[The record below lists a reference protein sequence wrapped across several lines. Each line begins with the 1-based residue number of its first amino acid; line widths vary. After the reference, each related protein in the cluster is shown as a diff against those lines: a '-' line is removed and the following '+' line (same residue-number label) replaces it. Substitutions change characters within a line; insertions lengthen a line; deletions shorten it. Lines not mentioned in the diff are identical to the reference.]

1 MRLLYFG
8 DRHEKLNAPENRID
22 DYHAST
28 EAKDYEIMQIGR
40 KNQVKAFLQPGDFFD
55 TPNPPLDFA
64 SKVIS
69 KWSNVNVYEILE
81 RMTSKKKID
90 FDLFVNEYFRDMLH
104 GKYKDIDE
112 AKKKLES
119 VYTEDD
125 FKKDKEE
132 LEKKL
137 KDYIPIVGIAGNHE
151 LFGNNIKTLP
161 KTMLGFMEKLG
172 LMRFATKENPYFLY
186 TEDGLKVAITGT
198 HYHIDIDK
206 PEHIDDYVVE
216 EKLGDIHI
224 HMVHGYL
231 TDKSKGDLFR
241 HTLIDQIKHT
251 KADLTITGHD
261 HIGFPLTE
269 VDGKYFVNTGAIPRL
284 SNDLKEMNR
293 QVKVLLIDITKEHG
307 LRLKEIP
314 LKSAL
319 PGDKVLSRAK
329 INEKKQKDIRIEE
342 FKKTIRDAGLK
353 KGTDI
358 TEIVRDIADSRKL
371 PLIVK
376 TQAMERL
383 AEKMA
388 LMKPP
393 NEGIAK
399 EAYITKVIL
408 ENFQSHEYTEL
419 ELSKGFNIFVGESKQ
434 GKTSILRAI
443 DWVYENK
450 PSGKRIVRKGA
461 EYARVTLYLSNGY
474 IISRYIEAKKSGKN
488 GYEITDPKTGEVE
501 FSNTKILSE
510 VQKILGFSYLKIDE
524 DSKYNLNYLKQGT
537 GWFMIGENYSAPQK
551 AKMIGGIYGT
561 QYADAVIRDLDSQIK
576 RSNEKIKISNKILTN
591 TKSEL
596 EKFDYL
602 EDLNKS
608 ILQVEATLKKI
619 EELTRKKELIQ
630 SLLVKHKKI
639 TGEMEENEKILSALQ
654 NLDESIRLSTNVK
667 LAFNRRTELDK
678 LNGKYAKTSHSLNE
692 LNKTLKAVEQL
703 DIAKE
708 KFNEL
713 QLLVVRRDKLE
724 KVTEK
729 HNKLLQ
735 SIAEEDNII
744 VQTNQVER
752 ARQRIDNLKIGFNK
766 RNEIELNLEK
776 YARLL
781 HSVKQENEII
791 EQTSFLENAKLLFED
806 IQNKQNV
813 RYELVNKVQRAKE
826 LDEKRAKEMISLEAI
841 QQTLEQTNNIELAK
855 NKLNEVKMALERR
868 DKLVQ
873 LSNKWMTL
881 SKEIQKETGIIVT
894 AEKNIGQDIQ
904 KYQDVLEQAGKCPVC
919 FGTVDKATINRIV
932 KELIKEDNQK
942 GVLV

>member
-40 KNQVKAFLQPGDFFD
+40 KNHVKAFLQPGDFFD

-81 RMTSKKKID
+81 RMTSKEKID
-90 FDLFVNEYFRDMLH
+90 FDLFVNEYFQDMLH
-104 GKYKDIDE
+104 GKYKDIDD

-125 FKKDKEE
+125 FKNDKEE

-293 QVKVLLIDITKEHG
+293 QVKVLLIDVTKEHG

-314 LKSAL
+314 LKSAIA
-319 PGDKVLSRAK
+319 GDKVLSRAK

-383 AEKMA
+383 AEKMV

-450 PSGKRIVRKGA
+450 PSGKRIIRKGA
-461 EYARVTLYLSNGY
+461 EYARVTLYMSNGY
-474 IISRYIEAKKSGKN
+474 IVSRYIEAKKSGKN
-488 GYEITDPKTGEVE
+488 GYEITDPKTGEIE

-524 DSKYNLNYLKQGT
+524 DSKHNLNYLKQGT
-537 GWFMIGENYSAPQK
+537 GWFMIGENYSGPQK

-561 QYADAVIRDLDSQIK
+561 QYADAVIRDLDSNIK
-576 RSNEKIKISNKILTN
+576 RSNDQIKISNKILTN
-591 TKSEL
+591 TKTEL

-608 ILQVEATLKKI
+608 IQFVETTLKKI
-619 EELTRKKELIQ
+619 EELTRKKEQIQ
-630 SLLVKHKKI
+630 VLLAKHKKI
-639 TGEMEENEKILSALQ
+639 TGEIEENEKTLLALQ
-654 NLDESIRLSTNVK
+654 RLDEAILLFSNIK
-667 LAFNRRTELDK
+667 IAFNRRTELDK
-678 LNGKYAKTSHSLNE
+678 LNEKYAKTSHSLNQIDR
-692 LNKTLKAVEQL
+692 TLKAVEHL
-703 DIAKE
+703 DFAKN
-708 KFNEL
+708 KFHEL
-713 QLLVVRRDKLE
+713 QEMVIRKDKLE
-724 KVTEK
+724 KVTMK
-729 HNKLLQ
+729 HNKILQ
-735 SIAEEDNII
+735 VLEEENNII
-744 VQTNQVER
+744 TQTNQVER
-752 ARQRIDNLKIGFNK
+752 ARQRIDNLKIGLNK
-766 RNEIELNLEK
+766 RNQIELSLEK
-776 YARLL
+776 YGNLL
-781 HSVKQENEII
+781 QFITQENKVL
-791 EQTSFLENAKLLFED
+791 EQTAFLDNAKLILVD
-806 IQNKQNV
+806 IQKQQVLRN
-813 RYELVNKVQRAKE
+813 ELVIKVQRATE
-826 LDEKRAKEMISLEAI
+826 LDEKRAKNMRSLEAI
-841 QQTLEQTNNIELAK
+841 QQTLTYTNNIELAK
-855 NKLNEVKMALERR
+855 SKLHDLMMEMERR
-868 DKLVQ
+868 DKLIQ
-873 LSNKWMTL
+873 LSNKHITL
-881 SKEIQKETGIIVT
+881 SKEIHKETEIILW
-894 AEKNIGQDIQ
+894 AEKKIGQDIQ
-904 KYQDVLEQAGKCPVC
+904 NYQDVLEKAGKCPVC
-919 FGTVDKATINRIV
+919 FGTVDKVTINRIV